1 MAMDISSVT
10 SDTQGL
16 TGVNRMSDLSSEQF
30 IQILIT
36 ELQNQDPF
44 NPNDTSALLEQIS
57 SIRNIESQMDLQTSM
72 EALVSQNQV
81 ASAGGMIGKYVEGH
95 NASNNVVG
103 GVVTSVRVSG
113 DEIIL
118 ELDSGY
124 SMNMDRVLTISDAA
138 PLSEGGA

>member
-1 MAMDISSVT
+1 MEIGAT
-10 SDTQGL
+10 NTDTQTL
-16 TGVNRMSDLSSEQF
+16 TGVNRMSELSSEEF

-44 NPNDTSALLEQIS
+44 NPNDTSAMLEQIS

-72 EALVSQNQV
+72 EQLVQQNQV

-113 DEIIL
+113 DDIIL
-118 ELDSGY
+118 ELDSGH
-124 SMNMDRVLTISDAA
+124 SMNMDRVLTISDAT